1 MLGFVPDTGRD
12 ALTDRANPDVDKPR
26 NIWSTGPGAPS
37 PEDSMQTDI
46 RDAAHQLID
55 HLPTQAT
62 WDDLIYE
69 MVVRRE
75 IEAGLADSDEGRT
88 RPVEE
93 IMRSFGIAE

>member
-46 RDAAHQLID
+46 RDAAHKLID

-62 WDDLIYE
+62 WDDLIYD
-69 MVVRRE
+69 VVAVIHVRQLLPDDLNR
-75 IEAGLADSDEGRT
+75 LR
-88 RPVEE
+88 
-93 IMRSFGIAE
+93 